1 MILISDVHANYIAVK
16 DVLEQVD
23 KNEKIVH
30 AGDVV
35 GYNPFPNETI
45 ALFKQ
50 YNVISIAG
58 NHDKG
63 VLSGDFSNFNEDA
76 KLAGLWTK
84 SQLNSESFAYLGS
97 LRYSINI
104 IDNNRK
110 IAVHHGAPFDED
122 YYMYE
127 ESLSESLLQYDHA
140 DILVLGHTHVPYIR
154 KFGKKIICNPGSVG
168 QPRDRDSR
176 AAYIIINT
184 EDMNIELKRLNYN
197 IKEVSDKIESLN
209 LPEFLAKRLFYGI

>member
-16 DVLEQVD
+16 EVLEQLD

-76 KLAGLWTK
+76 KFAGLWTK

>member
-1 MILISDVHANYIAVK
+1 MILISDVHSNYIAIK
-16 DVLEQVD
+16 EILEQLD
-23 KNEKIVH
+23 RNEKIVH

-58 NHDKG
+58 NHDKA
-63 VLSGDFSNFNEDA
+63 VLSGNFSNFNDDA
-76 KLAGLWTK
+76 KIAALWTR

-97 LRYSINI
+97 LNSSITV
-104 IDNNRK
+104 IDNNKK

-127 ESLSESLLQYDHA
+127 ESVSESLLQYDHA
-140 DILVLGHTHVPYIR
+140 DILVLGHTHVPYIL
-154 KFGKKIICNPGSVG
+154 KFGAKIICNPGSAG
-168 QPRDRDSR
+168 QPRDGDSR
-176 AAYIIINT
+176 AAYVIVNT
-184 EDMNIELKRLNYN
+184 ENIEIELKRVKYN
-197 IKEVSDKIESLN
+197 IKEVSEKIENLK
-209 LPEFLAKRLFYGI
+209 LPEFLGKRLFYGL

>member
-16 DVLEQVD
+16 EVLEQLD

>member
-1 MILISDVHANYIAVK
+1 MILISDVHSNYIAIK
-16 DVLEQVD
+16 EILEQLD

-45 ALFKQ
+45 TLFKQ

-58 NHDKG
+58 NHDKAI
-63 VLSGDFSNFNEDA
+63 LSGNFSNFNEDA
-76 KLAGLWTK
+76 KIAGLLTK
-84 SQLNSESFAYLGS
+84 NMLNSESFAYLRS
-97 LRYSINI
+97 LKPSITI
-104 IDNNRK
+104 IDNNKK

-127 ESLSESLLQYDHA
+127 ESVLESLLQYDRA
-140 DILVLGHTHVPYIR
+140 DVLVLGHTHVPYIR

-168 QPRDRDSR
+168 QPRDGDSR

-184 EDMNIELKRLNYN
+184 ENMNIELRRVKYN

-209 LPEFLAKRLFYGI
+209 FPEFLAKRLFYGI